1 METRSMDA
9 RHGRFRVLAALLA
22 VSASRVDAQ
31 SIVVLG
37 SGEDAR
43 RCSQAAEI
51 AATVRIAS
59 DDDLKHCDLAL
70 ELAALRPRDRAGT
83 LVNRGILQSV
93 LGDNRAA
100 VADYDRALAL
110 RPELPEAYVGRGNV
124 RFIERDI
131 PGAIAEYDR
140 ALALGTSRR
149 HVVLLNRGMA
159 LEAKADLDA
168 AERDYRAAL
177 ELSPGWPPAQSRLD
191 RVLARRKAVTPPPP

>member
-1 METRSMDA
+1 MDA

-70 ELAALRPRDRAGT
+70 ELAALRPQDRAGT

>member
-1 METRSMDA
+1 MDTRSCRSA
-9 RHGRFRVLAALLA
+9 VLAALLVFGVVA
-22 VSASRVDAQ
+22 PAAAQ

-70 ELAALRPRDRAGT
+70 ELAALRPQDRAGT

>member
-1 METRSMDA
+1 MDA

-70 ELAALRPRDRAGT
+70 ELAALRPQDRAGT

-131 PGAIAEYDR
+131 PGAISEYDR

-191 RVLARRKAVTPPPP
+191 RVLARRKAMTPPPP

>member
-1 METRSMDA
+1 MDTRSCRYA
-9 RHGRFRVLAALLA
+9 VLAALLFGLVA
-22 VSASRVDAQ
+22 PSAAQ

-43 RCSQAAEI
+43 LCSQAAEI

-131 PGAIAEYDR
+131 PGAISEYDR

-191 RVLARRKAVTPPPP
+191 RVLARRKAMTPPPP

>member
-1 METRSMDA
+1 MDTKSCRYA
-9 RHGRFRVLAALLA
+9 AFAALLYGVA
-22 VSASRVDAQ
+22 FPLAAQ
-31 SIVVLG
+31 SVVVLG

-59 DDDLKHCDLAL
+59 DDDVKHCDLAL
-70 ELAALRPRDRAGT
+70 ELVALGPQDRAGT

-100 VADYDRALAL
+100 VADYDRALVL

-140 ALALGTSRR
+140 ALVLGTSRR

-191 RVLARRKAVTPPPP
+191 RVLARRKAVTPAPP

>member
-1 METRSMDA
+1 MDA

>member
-1 METRSMDA
+1 MDTRSCRYA
-9 RHGRFRVLAALLA
+9 VLAALLYG
-22 VSASRVDAQ
+22 VASPLAAQ

-70 ELAALRPRDRAGT
+70 DLAALGPEDRAGT

-110 RPELPEAYVGRGNV
+110 RPGLPEAYVGRGNV

-168 AERDYRAAL
+168 AERDYREAL

-191 RVLARRKAVTPPPP
+191 RVLARRKAVTQPP

>member
-1 METRSMDA
+1 MDTRSCRSA
-9 RHGRFRVLAALLA
+9 VLAALLFGLVA
-22 VSASRVDAQ
+22 PSAAQ

-70 ELAALRPRDRAGT
+70 ELAALRSRDRAGT

>member
-1 METRSMDA
+1 MDA

-70 ELAALRPRDRAGT
+70 ELAALRPQDRAGT

-93 LGDNRAA
+93 LCDNRAA